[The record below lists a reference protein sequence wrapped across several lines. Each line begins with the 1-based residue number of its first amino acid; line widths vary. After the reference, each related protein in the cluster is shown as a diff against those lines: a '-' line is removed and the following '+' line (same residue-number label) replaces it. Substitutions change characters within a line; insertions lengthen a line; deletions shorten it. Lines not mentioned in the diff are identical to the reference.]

1 MYGTVHFYLKIK
13 NVQYCTLKNCG
24 AYNVVLPKNNDNK
37 AITIAAIYAPLD
49 SDDKF

>member
-24 AYNVVLPKNNDNK
+24 AYNVVLKDLQKEQNK
-37 AITIAAIYAPLD
+37 
-49 SDDKF
+49 K